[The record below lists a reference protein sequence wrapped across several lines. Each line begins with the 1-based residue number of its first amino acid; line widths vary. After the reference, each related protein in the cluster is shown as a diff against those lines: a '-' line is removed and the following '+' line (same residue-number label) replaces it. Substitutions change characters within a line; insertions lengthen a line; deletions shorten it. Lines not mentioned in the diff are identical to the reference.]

1 MMLLYRPKET
11 NLKESFLILQS
22 LESVTDPKAAKVIDF
37 EAIGV
42 ALKRK
47 KPSSSL
53 DKSVEQSLGIASF
66 CRNTSKASISLHEFG
81 FSTSA
86 IFRSNESNVSQ
97 DQHWKCLMK
106 KHKDLNDQHCE
117 FAELDSISI
126 DTAIFEDGA
135 GYAMPL
141 VELTHQCL
149 GDISS
154 DVDVLLED
162 LFKKHGDYDAV
173 RLSTSQKVTRY
184 SHQELLSAAQQCL
197 DTADEER
204 VKMDKHLEELQKV
217 LTRAEKE
224 LKVWTSKKKKAISLI
239 EEHQKRL
246 SENQETITNHE
257 DEIHVI
263 DKMPLLEKKSTS

>member
-22 LESVTDPKAAKVIDF
+22 LDPKAANVIDF

-53 DKSVEQSLGIASF
+53 DKSVEQLLGIALF
-66 CRNTSKASISLHEFG
+66 CRNKSKASISHHEFG
-81 FSTSA
+81 FNTSA
-86 IFRSNESNVSQ
+86 ISRSNESNVSQ
-97 DQHWKCLMK
+97 EQHWKRLMK
-106 KHKDLNDQHCE
+106 KPKDLNDQHCE

-135 GYAMPL
+135 IGYAMPL
-141 VELTHQCL
+141 VELTHH
-149 GDISS
+149 
-154 DVDVLLED
+154 VLLED
-162 LFKKHGDYDAV
+162 IFKKHGDYDAA
-173 RLSTSQKVTRY
+173 RLSTSQKVTTY
-184 SHQELLSAAQQCL
+184 SHQELLSVAQQCL

-217 LTRAEKE
+217 LTRAERE
-224 LKVWTSKKKKAISLI
+224 LKV
-239 EEHQKRL
+239 
-246 SENQETITNHE
+246 
-257 DEIHVI
+257 
-263 DKMPLLEKKSTS
+263 